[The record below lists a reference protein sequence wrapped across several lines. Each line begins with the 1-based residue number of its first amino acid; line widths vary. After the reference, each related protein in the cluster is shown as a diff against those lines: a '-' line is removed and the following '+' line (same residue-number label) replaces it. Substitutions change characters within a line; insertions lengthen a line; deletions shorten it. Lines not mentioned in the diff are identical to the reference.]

1 MSGVSAFDLDKWM
14 EERSRKDDL
23 LYDTYGKPL
32 EAEHTGE
39 FAAIGDDGGVI
50 LGKDDAELLEKAIA
64 RFGSGN
70 FALRRVGFDTE
81 GRWL

>member
-1 MSGVSAFDLDKWM
+1 MTDMPTFDLDKWM

-23 LYDTYGKPL
+23 LYNKYGKPF
-32 EAEHTGE
+32 EAEHKGE
-39 FAAIGDDGGVI
+39 FVAIGDDGGVI
-50 LGKDDAELLEKAIA
+50 LGKDDAKLLEKAIA

-70 FALRRVGFDTE
+70 FALRRIGFDTE